1 MIDVVFPCLDEAA
14 ALPWILRRLPRGY
27 RAIVADNGSTDGSAQ
42 VAARLGATVVHV
54 PQRGFGAAV
63 DAGVRSATAD
73 VVCICD
79 ADGTFDPQQFPRV
92 VDPVVDGA
100 ADLVLGRRRPASRT
114 AWPMHGRAA
123 NALLAARI
131 SRRESVT
138 IHDIGPMRACR
149 RAALLDLGLV
159 DRRFGYPLEM
169 VLRAARNGWR
179 ITEVDVDYLAR
190 AGGTK
195 SKVTGSVRG
204 SLRAARDMR
213 TVLAR

>member
-14 ALPWILRRLPRGY
+14 ALPWILRRLPREY

-63 DAGVRSATAD
+63 DAGVRFATAE

-100 ADLVLGRRRPASRT
+100 ADLALGRRRPASRA

-131 SRRESVT
+131 SRRASVT

-149 RAALLDLGLV
+149 RDALLELGLV